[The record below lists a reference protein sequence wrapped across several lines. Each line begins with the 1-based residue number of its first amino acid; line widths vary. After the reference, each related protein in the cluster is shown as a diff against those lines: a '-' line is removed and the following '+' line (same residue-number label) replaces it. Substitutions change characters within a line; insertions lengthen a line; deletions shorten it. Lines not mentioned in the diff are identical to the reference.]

1 MNSKLI
7 LAFAALLSLGLLGAC
22 GGEQTADPNTSTQ
35 KPKSSQIPASTWS
48 AGALP
53 DAQRVGAVRQSAKDG
68 AELVVEG
75 KVKDFVE
82 GFAAFTLV
90 DLKMEDCKQKGDGCP
105 TPWDYCC
112 EPATEMAENTITI
125 EVQGKDG
132 RPLRETLKGFHDL
145 DHLDIVQVRGKVQRD
160 EAGNVRVTASKIART
175 KS

>member
-1 MNSKLI
+1 MNRKLT
-7 LAFAALLSLGLLGAC
+7 LAFAALLSLCLLSAC
-22 GGEQTADPNTSTQ
+22 GGEQPADPNSSAQ
-35 KPKSSQIPASTWS
+35 KPKDSQIPASTWS

-90 DLKMEDCKQKGDGCP
+90 DLKLKDCIQMGDGCP

-112 EPATEMAENTITI
+112 TPATEVAENTITV
-125 EVQGKDG
+125 EVQGEDG
-132 RPLRETLKGFHDL
+132 RPLRETLKGFHEL

-160 EAGNVRVTASKIART
+160 EAGNVRVTASKIAR
-175 KS
+175 KKG